1 MRVVD
6 LFSGCGGMSLGFQNA
21 GFEIVAAYDNW
32 QPAIDIYQRNFQHP
46 IYKKDLSTEDVV
58 PELRNQA
65 LDMIIGGPPCQ
76 DFSIA
81 GKRDFR
87 GQRANLTLKF
97 SQIVADVRPEWFVME
112 NVYNIEKSP
121 VFEEALSVFKAAG
134 YGITK
139 HVWDASYMGVPQMRR
154 RYFVIGRLGES
165 DDFLLKD
172 LLAGLSKERMT
183 VRRYFANS
191 PFDAEYIY
199 QHPRTYKRRAIF
211 SVDEPLSTIRS
222 VNRPIPSNYVI
233 HPADKTSDL
242 SKVHVLTT
250 KERSYIQSFP
260 ESFEFI
266 GSNSAVEQAIGNA
279 VPVKMAEYI
288 GRAILSFTQQVCTS
302 ETYCAEIGG
311 EITKIV

>member
-1 MRVVD
+1 MRVID

-21 GFEIVAAYDNW
+21 GFQIVAAYDNW

-46 IYKKDLSTEDVV
+46 IFKKDLSTEDVV
-58 PELRNQA
+58 LELKDYSP
-65 LDMIIGGPPCQ
+65 DMIIGGPPCQ

-81 GKRDFR
+81 GKREFR
-87 GQRANLTLKF
+87 GKRANLTLKF
-97 SQIVADVRPEWFVME
+97 GLIVSEVRPQWFVME

-121 VFEEALSVFKAAG
+121 IFEEVLTIFKSAG

-154 RYFVIGRLGES
+154 RYFVIGKLGEK
-165 DDFLLKD
+165 DDFLLDK
-172 LLAGLSKERMT
+172 LLSGLSKERMT
-183 VRRYFANS
+183 VRKYFEGK
-191 PFDAEYIY
+191 PFNAEFIY

-211 SVDEPLSTIRS
+211 SADEPLSTIRS

-250 KERSYIQSFP
+250 KERSYIQTFP
-260 ESFEFI
+260 ESFEFAGTTSSI
-266 GSNSAVEQAIGNA
+266 EQAIGNA
-279 VPVKMAEYI
+279 VPVKMAEYVARTI
-288 GRAILSFTQQVCTS
+288 NF
-302 ETYCAEIGG
+302 Y
-311 EITKIV
+311 

>member
-1 MRVVD
+1 MRVID
-6 LFSGCGGMSLGFQNA
+6 LFSGCGGMSLGFQNG
-21 GFEIVAAYDNW
+21 GFQIVAAYDNW

-46 IYKKDLSTEDVV
+46 IFKKDLSTEDVV
-58 PELRNQA
+58 PELKGYSP
-65 LDMIIGGPPCQ
+65 DMIIGGPPCQ

-81 GKRDFR
+81 GKREFR
-87 GQRANLTLKF
+87 GKRANLTLKF
-97 SQIVADVRPEWFVME
+97 GQIVSEVHPQWFVME

-121 VFEEALSVFKAAG
+121 IFEEVLAIFKSAG

-154 RYFVIGRLGES
+154 RYFVVGKLGEK
-165 DDFLLKD
+165 DDFLLD
-172 LLAGLSKERMT
+172 RLLSGLSKERMT
-183 VRRYFANS
+183 VRKYFEDKQL
-191 PFDAEYIY
+191 DAEYIY

-211 SVDEPLSTIRS
+211 TVDEPLSTIRS

-260 ESFEFI
+260 ESFEFVGTTSSI
-266 GSNSAVEQAIGNA
+266 EQAIGNA
-279 VPVKMAEYI
+279 VPVKMAEYVGNVI
-288 GRAILSFTQQVCTS
+288 MD
-302 ETYCAEIGG
+302 Y
-311 EITKIV
+311 IVEK

>member
-21 GFEIVAAYDNW
+21 GFQIVAAYDYW

-46 IYKKDLSTEDVV
+46 IYKKNLSTENIV
-58 PELRNQA
+58 PELHD
-65 LDMIIGGPPCQ
+65 LHPDMIIGGPPCQ

-81 GKRDFR
+81 GKREFR
-87 GQRANLTLKF
+87 GKRANLTLKYG
-97 SQIVADVRPEWFVME
+97 QIVSEVCPQWFVME

-121 VFEEALSVFKAAG
+121 VFEEVLAIFKSAG

-154 RYFVIGRLGES
+154 RYFVIGKLGEN
-165 DDFLLKD
+165 DDFLLER
-172 LLAGLSKERMT
+172 LLSGLSKERMT
-183 VRRYFANS
+183 VRKYFEDK
-191 PFDAEYIY
+191 PLDAEYIY

-222 VNRPIPSNYVI
+222 VNRPIPANYVI

-260 ESFEFI
+260 ESFEFV
-266 GSNSAVEQAIGNA
+266 GTTSSVEQAIGNA
-279 VPVKMAEYI
+279 VPVKMAEYVATCI
-288 GRAILSFTQQVCTS
+288 AH
-302 ETYCAEIGG
+302 Y
-311 EITKIV
+311 K